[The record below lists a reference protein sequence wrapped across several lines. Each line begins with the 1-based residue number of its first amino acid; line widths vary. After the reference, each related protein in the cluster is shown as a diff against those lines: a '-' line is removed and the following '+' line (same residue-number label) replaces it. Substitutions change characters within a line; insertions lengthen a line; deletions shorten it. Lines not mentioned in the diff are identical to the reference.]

1 VSEPLDKPLDNLLI
15 HGDAAEALD
24 ALLPRLEGQVDVVYI
39 DPPYN
44 TGAAIEAHGPGV
56 IYDDDMSHEAWLEMM
71 RGVLERIQRLLAPT
85 GSLFV
90 QLDDN
95 ELDYLKVTADGVFGR
110 RNFVNRVTIAA
121 RSPSSFST
129 VNRGVFKASEYLL
142 WYARDRDSVR
152 CNPLRVPRPPD
163 RAYGMY
169 LLNPEAPYEE
179 WRFSTVRKSCPAGM
193 ERDRF
198 QVKHAAQVCR
208 LATISDKKAGR
219 ATVELKHQS
228 KADPKRVF
236 KLERPGLTPQYITR
250 GQQLIFYDR
259 QIAVI
264 DGEAC
269 ASRPLTNIWTDL
281 RWEGLSREG
290 GVTFRKGK
298 KPESLLRRVLQ
309 LTTAPGDLML
319 DCFLGSGTAAAVAHK
334 CGRRWIGVE
343 AGEHVGLAR
352 DRLEAVIAGRDR
364 TGVTGVEDWTGGGRF
379 QSVTID
385 ELPDVIN
392 LSRSQAETT

>member
-1 VSEPLDKPLDNLLI
+1 MSSALGNLLI
-15 HGDAAEALD
+15 HGDAAAALD
-24 ALLPRLEGQVDVVYI
+24 ALMPSLEGQVDVVYI

-44 TGAAIEAHGPGV
+44 TGGV
-56 IYDDDMSHEAWLEMM
+56 IQSHGAKVTYADDLGHEAWLEMM
-71 RGVLERIQRLLAPT
+71 SGVLERLRRLLSPT

-90 QLDDN
+90 HLDDN

-110 RNFVNRVTIAA
+110 RHFVNRVTIAA

-142 WYARDRDSVR
+142 WYAKDRDQVR
-152 CNPLRVPRPPD
+152 CNPLRVPRAPD

-179 WRFSTVRKSCPAGM
+179 WRFSTVRKACPPGM

-198 QVKHAAQVCR
+198 QVQNAARVCR

-219 ATVELKHQS
+219 GTVEVKHRS
-228 KADPKRVF
+228 KADPARVF
-236 KLERPGLTPQYITR
+236 KFERPGLSPQYITR
-250 GQQLIFYDR
+250 GQQLIFYDK
-259 QIAVI
+259 QVVSI
-264 DGEAC
+264 DGRRC
-269 ASRPLTNIWTDL
+269 ASRPLTNIWNDL

-309 LTTAPGDLML
+309 LTTEPGDLVL

-343 AGEHVGLAR
+343 SGDHAELAR
-352 DRLEAVIAGRDR
+352 QRLEAVVAGQDP
-364 TGVTGVEDWTGGGRF
+364 TGVTALESWTGGGRF
-379 QSVTID
+379 QTVTV
-385 ELPDVIN
+385 ENLGDVIN
-392 LSRSQAETT
+392 LTHSNAETR